1 MRPMESFFHSLK
13 VEQVHHDDYRT
24 RLEARSAIFE
34 YIELFY
40 NPKRRHSSINYMSPD
55 SYEKWMAENEAA

>member
-1 MRPMESFFHSLK
+1 MESFFHSLK

-55 SYEKWMAENEAA
+55 SDEKWMAENEAA